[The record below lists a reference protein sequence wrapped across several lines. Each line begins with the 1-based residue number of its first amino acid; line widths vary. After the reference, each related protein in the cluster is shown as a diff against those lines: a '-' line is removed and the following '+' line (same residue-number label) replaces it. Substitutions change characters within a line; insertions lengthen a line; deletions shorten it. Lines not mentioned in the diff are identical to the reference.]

1 KYVPSGDCDRS
12 LFYLN
17 DFRYLMIPALPSEA
31 MAKFLDKSGAFTKT
45 GDERAQQ
52 PQPTEEDQGNDE
64 GDEQSEER
72 YGLIEGE
79 ETDEE

>member
-1 KYVPSGDCDRS
+1 
-12 LFYLN
+12 
-17 DFRYLMIPALPSEA
+17 

-79 ETDEE
+79 ETDEELTQRLRVPHDASMEVGH